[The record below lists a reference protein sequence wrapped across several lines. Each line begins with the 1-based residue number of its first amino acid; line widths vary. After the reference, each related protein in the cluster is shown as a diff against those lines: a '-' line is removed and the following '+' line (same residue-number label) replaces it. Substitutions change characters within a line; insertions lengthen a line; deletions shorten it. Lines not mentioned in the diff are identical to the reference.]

1 MRHSARFRPDA
12 VGCLNLKQA
21 RYSVVVTECKPV
33 YREEKPPLKSELAA
47 SAPNSEERSGLHDM
61 AASLAIPPRY
71 KLLSEIAAGGMGV
84 VYLAKH
90 QVTGQKL
97 ALKILH
103 NAAAS
108 DLVNLKRFKIEAA
121 SAGSLTDPHIVKII
135 DFGVT
140 EKSIPFLVMEYLE
153 GETLSERLK
162 RVGNL
167 DSASFFDVFTQICE
181 GLANAHKNKV
191 IHRDLKPSNIML
203 SKTDSGAD
211 FVRILDF
218 GLARVV
224 DEEGQSKTL
233 TKTGEVVGSPP
244 YMSPEQGLGHK
255 CDERSDIYSFGC
267 MMYEAL
273 TGKLPFMGEN
283 AVDTIFKHINDQP
296 LSLSAQCPGQPFS
309 SVLQSVLSRCMEK
322 DPDRRYQSVVQLL
335 TDLKAASTFHEG
347 KKWQSAY
354 RPPSK
359 YRKFVI
365 PAMILSLVAAPLI
378 YFAVGWS
385 IERSQQP
392 DYMLRIYDAEAAYDE
407 KHYEKALKD
416 GTAAVALVKGKPV
429 DNKSL
434 CRLYYDM
441 ARINR
446 GLGERDKS
454 ARWYHEAS
462 TVAEDPVQQATYI
475 AWAGDMYNVSGNHE
489 AAANE
494 YRQSIKLKNA
504 NPNLKFNQPA
514 AFDYINLSD
523 HLNSLGKYH
532 EASLVLQSA
541 LKDGKATDGH
551 TRAVLLFR
559 LGSVEQHAGNKEGAL
574 RTLREARSLA
584 LKNGDDSLVT
594 SIAEHIDALSK

>member
-1 MRHSARFRPDA
+1 MWWSQSR
-12 VGCLNLKQA
+12 
-21 RYSVVVTECKPV
+21 KPV
-33 YREEKPPLKSELAA
+33 SREEQAPLKSEVAT
-47 SAPNSEERSGLHDM
+47 SAPNSAEPNGLQDM
-61 AASLAIPPRY
+61 AATLAIPPRY

-140 EKSIPFLVMEYLE
+140 DRSIPFLVMEYLD

-167 DSASFFDVFTQICE
+167 DSTAFFDVFTQICE

-309 SVLQSVLSRCMEK
+309 KALQAVLSRCMEK
-322 DPDRRYQSVVQLL
+322 DPNSRYQSVGQLL

-347 KKWQSAY
+347 KQWQSAY
-354 RPPSK
+354 RRPSK
-359 YRKFVI
+359 YRKFAI
-365 PAMILSLVAAPLI
+365 PAVILSMVAVPFI
-378 YFAVGWS
+378 YFALGWT

-392 DYMLRIYDAEAAYDE
+392 EYMLRIYDAETAYDE
-407 KHYEKALKD
+407 KHYDKALKD
-416 GTAAVALVKGKPV
+416 GSAAVALVKGKHV

-454 ARWYHEAS
+454 AGWYHEAA

-489 AAANE
+489 AAAKE

-504 NPNLKFNQPA
+504 NPNLKFNQPV

-523 HLNSLGKYH
+523 HLTSLGQYR

-541 LKDGKATDGH
+541 LKDGKTTDVH
-551 TRAVLLFR
+551 TQAVLLFR
-559 LGSVEQHAGNKEGAL
+559 LGNVEQHGGNKEGAL
-574 RTLREARSLA
+574 RVLRKAKELA
-584 LKNGDDSLVT
+584 SKNGDEDLVT
-594 SIAEHIDALSK
+594 SIAEKIETLSK